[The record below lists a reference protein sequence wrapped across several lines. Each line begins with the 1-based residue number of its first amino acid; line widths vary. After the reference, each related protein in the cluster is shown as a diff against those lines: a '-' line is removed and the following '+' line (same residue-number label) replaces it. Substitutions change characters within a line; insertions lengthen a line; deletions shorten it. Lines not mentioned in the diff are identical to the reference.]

1 MTTAASIMAELVLHS
16 SGFTDGMRK
25 SERAAESFESKMKS
39 VGQKMQQVGAAM
51 TLSLTLPIVA
61 LLTSAVKSAAESEA
75 AIADL
80 ETVIKSTGGA
90 AKVTS
95 QAAQDLANS
104 LQLVTKFSDEEII
117 KSEAMLLTFTKI
129 GQDVFPDATKA
140 TLDMAQK
147 FGMDASQA
155 AITLGKALND
165 PIQGVT
171 ALRRIGVMLTDEQ
184 EKQIK
189 AFMAVNDVASAQKV
203 ILNELA
209 VEVGGAAEAF
219 GATFAGK
226 VAILKN
232 QFDTLK
238 EALGN
243 AIIPTLVLF
252 MQAITPI
259 INAIASAPPWV
270 QTLIVV
276 FLALVAALGP
286 LIGFVGTILS
296 LAASLSTLGITA
308 AAIGSAIA
316 AFGSILLALLP
327 VLLLI
332 IATVALVILVWKNW
346 ETLTTTLS
354 QLWFIFT
361 YGIKKGITSI
371 STGIKSLW
379 TMFKSAFSGVGKAI
393 DWVIAK
399 WKLFE
404 ATIAKIKLPPA
415 LTPGSPTPF
424 EMGLRGISS
433 AMDNVSRKSLPK
445 LNVGMDVAQAVTGVG
460 NGGNVNITDNRR
472 FSAGMDANALRVA
485 LDNKLNGLAGAL

>member
-1 MTTAASIMAELVLHS
+1 M
-16 SGFTDGMRK
+16 
-25 SERAAESFESKMKS
+25 
-39 VGQKMQQVGAAM
+39 
-51 TLSLTLPIVA
+51 
-61 LLTSAVKSAAESEA
+61 TSAVKSAAESEA

-80 ETVIKSTGGA
+80 EAVIKSTGGA

-95 QAAQDLANS
+95 KAAQDLANS
-104 LQLVTKFSDEEII
+104 LQQVTKFSDEEIL

-165 PIQGVT
+165 PIQGVSS
-171 ALRRIGVMLTDEQ
+171 LRRIGVMLTDQQEQ
-184 EKQIK
+184 QIK
-189 AFMAVNDVASAQKV
+189 SFMAVNDIASAQGV
-203 ILNELA
+203 ILKELS

-226 VAILKN
+226 VAILNN

-243 AIIPTLVLF
+243 AIIPTLVKF
-252 MQAITPI
+252 MEAITPI
-259 INAIASAPPWV
+259 IEKIASAPPWV

-276 FLALVAALGP
+276 LLALVAAAGP
-286 LIGFVGTILS
+286 LIGFIGTILS
-296 LAASLSTLGITA
+296 LVASLSTLGITA

-316 AFGSILLALLP
+316 AFGSVLLALLP

-332 IATVALVILVWKNW
+332 VATVGLVILVWKNW
-346 ETLTTTLS
+346 EQLTTTLK
-354 QLWFIFT
+354 QLWFLFT
-361 YGIKKGITSI
+361 YAIKKGISSI
-371 STGIKSLW
+371 VTGVKNLW
-379 TMFKSAFSGVGKAI
+379 NIFKSAFSGIGKAI
-393 DWVIAK
+393 DWVISK
-399 WKLFE
+399 WKALQLL
-404 ATIAKIKLPPA
+404 ISKIKLPPA

-433 AMDNVSRKSLPK
+433 AMDNVSKKSLPK
-445 LNVGMDVAQAVTGVG
+445 LNVGMDVAQAVTGIG
-460 NGGNVNITDNRR
+460 GSGNVNITDNRR
-472 FSAGMDANALRVA
+472 FSAGMDAKALRVA
-485 LDNKLNGLAGAL
+485 LDNKLNGLAGAI